1 MKRLVV
7 ILAAVLLS
15 VTPAFS
21 LSREQVNTD
30 GAQTLSNKS
39 VSLGSNTLT
48 GTLAQ
53 FNTALT
59 GADFA
64 SLDGIESMSH
74 KTLVA
79 AIFSGTFT
87 GTYTLGGT
95 LTITSPSI
103 TTPSITTPTLT
114 GTVSGTYVLAAPQFS
129 GTVTGTYNLGGTPTI
144 TAPVLSG
151 SVTGTATLA
160 GTITVPGTLTAGT
173 SAVRNPFATSV
184 KTTQAHGLG
193 VVPALVVSYAE
204 CLTTERGYSVGDR
217 IYLPAALSS
226 GYGWIVEADAT
237 NVNIITESSGLRLI
251 DKTTP
256 ASNVAAT
263 VANWKIVAVPYRMN

>member
-1 MKRLVV
+1 MNRL
-7 ILAAVLLS
+7 LLS
-15 VTPAFS
+15 LFVSLAFVS
-21 LSREQVNTD
+21 SSFALSREQVNTD
-30 GAQTLSNKS
+30 GAQTLSSKS
-39 VSLGSNTLT
+39 ISLGSNTLT

-64 SLDGIESMSH
+64 SLAGIESMSN

-95 LTITSPSI
+95 LTITSPTI
-103 TTPSITTPTLT
+103 NTPAINTPTFS
-114 GTVSGTYVLAAPQFS
+114 GTATGTYVLASPALS
-129 GTVTGTYNLGGTPTI
+129 GTITGTYNLAGTPTI
-144 TAPVLSG
+144 TAPILSG

-160 GTITVPGTLTAGT
+160 STITVPGTLTAGT

-193 VVPALVVSYAE
+193 AVPALIVSYAE
-204 CLTTERGYSVGDR
+204 CLIAERGYSVGDR
-217 IYLPAALSS
+217 IYMPAALN
-226 GYGWIVEADAT
+226 GTYGWIVEADSV
-237 NVNIITESSGLRLI
+237 NVNIITESAGLRII

-256 ASNVAAT
+256 AANVAAT
-263 VANWKIVAVPYRMN
+263 VADWKIVAIPYKLN